1 MREKGRKALLE
12 IETMSRDT
20 KLPPPPAMNDEED
33 EEDQL
38 PFEGIDKAAVL
49 QQCRDFSAVNINV
62 PNCIERMLKVL
73 YLISAGVNFTP
84 IEATDIFFGAT
95 KLFQNDNPKLRRIL
109 FVFLKELS
117 GIAEQVFIASSS
129 LVKDISSNNEV
140 NRCNAIRTLRKVT
153 DSTMIGPME
162 RYLKQAVVDK
172 NNSIVSA
179 AIVTGIHL
187 AHTQPEMVKRWG
199 TEVSEALKNRGSK
212 VQYHALALLH
222 KLRKNDRLSVLKL
235 VQQAQGGPIRSPL
248 ALCLLIKMCTEL
260 LQEDFGQSLELYK
273 FVTNMTHHS
282 SDLVVFEAAKAICS
296 LKGVTVKEISPAVL
310 VIGLYL
316 TSHRP
321 TCRFAAIRLLNKVST
336 NYPQAVAALNAD
348 IEGLVSDP
356 NRSIATLAIT
366 TLLKTGT
373 EFGIDRLVRQLTG
386 SLADLSDEFRVV
398 IIESMKVLN
407 AKFPTKHPLLLE
419 FLFSALR
426 EEGGGE
432 FKHAIVETMISIANT
447 NPAAKE
453 TVLLHLIEFIEDC
466 EYVFLIKRVLVL
478 IGEEGPSTAQPK
490 KFIRYVYNHVM
501 LESPVVRG
509 AAITTL
515 AKFAAQVPALRPSI
529 AQLFKRITSDPD
541 DEVRDRAVFYHKL
554 FTIGD
559 EVAIR
564 TLVSDV
570 AAIVK
575 KTRNVVPAKVSAF
588 HGEITATPTIAAA
601 ADGSSASSA
610 GAAGGSSAAL
620 AGGDLTAVVL
630 QLRERLRKIPQLKD
644 LGEPNRSIEPLLLTE
659 PDNEYVVSVAKHLY
673 AEHIVLQFKVQNT
686 MDNISLH
693 KISVT
698 TDTSELEVEPL
709 FAFPIS
715 HIDAG
720 ATEYGYV
727 VLAYNA
733 GRFPAGTVRCT
744 FTFSMKDADD
754 DEPQAPEEYPIEEL
768 VINVCDFITPL
779 TLSAAAFES
788 QWTALQDKTTT
799 NTYALPVKNL
809 TAAAQQLVDFF
820 GMYVDGGRPERI
832 TTKSHVV
839 NMSGVISDAVKTAV
853 LVSGKVFITADN
865 TIALQLSLRGGTE
878 EIREYL
884 CEALMS

>member
-1 MREKGRKALLE
+1 
-12 IETMSRDT
+12 MSRDT
-20 KLPPPPAMNDEED
+20 KLPPPPTMLDEED
-33 EEDQL
+33 EEDLL

-49 QQCRDFSAVNINV
+49 QQCRDFSAVNINIA
-62 PNCIERMLKVL
+62 NCIERMLKVL
-73 YLISAGVNFTP
+73 YLLSIGVHFTP

-95 KLFQNDNPKLRRIL
+95 KLFQCDHPKLRRIL

-129 LVKDISSNNEV
+129 LVKDISSSNEV

-162 RYLKQAVVDK
+162 RYLKQAVIDK

-179 AIVTGIHL
+179 ALVTGIHL

-199 TEVSEALKNRGSK
+199 TEVNEALKNRGSK

-248 ALCLLIKMCTEL
+248 ALCLLIKTCTEL
-260 LQEDFGQSLELYK
+260 LQEDFGASLELYK

-282 SDLVVFEAAKAICS
+282 SDLVVFEAAKSICS

-366 TLLKTGT
+366 CLLKTGT

-386 SLADLSDEFRVV
+386 SLTDLSDEFRVV
-398 IIESMKVLN
+398 IVESMKVLN
-407 AKFPTKHPLLLE
+407 AKFPSKHPLLLE

-426 EEGGGE
+426 EDGGGE

-447 NPAAKE
+447 NKAAKDA
-453 TVLLHLIEFIEDC
+453 VLLHLIEFIEDC

-478 IGEEGPSTAQPK
+478 IGEEGPSTAHPK

-515 AKFAAQVPALRPSI
+515 AKFAAQVPSLRPSI
-529 AQLFKRITSDPD
+529 AQLFKRITTDPD
-541 DEVRDRAVFYHKL
+541 DEVRDRAVFYSKL
-554 FTIGD
+554 FTNGD

-570 AAIVK
+570 ASFVK
-575 KTRNVVPAKVSAF
+575 KTRTVAPTKISAF
-588 HGEITATPTIAAA
+588 HGEISEIQAAPSAGNSGDAAA
-601 ADGSSASSA
+601 AGGASASGA
-610 GAAGGSSAAL
+610 GGAADMSP
-620 AGGDLTAVVL
+620 VVL
-630 QLRERLRKIPQLKD
+630 QLRDRLRKIPQLKQ
-644 LGEPNRSIEPLLLTE
+644 LGEPCRSHEPQMLTE
-659 PDNEYVVSVAKHLY
+659 PDNEYVVSVAKHVY
-673 AEHIVLQFKVQNT
+673 AENVVLQFKVQNT

-693 KISVT
+693 KISIT

-709 FAFPIS
+709 FAFPIEKV
-715 HIDAG
+715 DAG

-733 GRFPAGTVRCT
+733 GRFPSGTIRCS

-754 DEPQAPEEYPIEEL
+754 DEPQAPEEYPIEETVL
-768 VINVCDFITPL
+768 NVSDFITPL
-779 TLSAAAFES
+779 QLSSAAFES
-788 QWTALQDKTTT
+788 QWTAMQGKSTV

-820 GMYVDGGRPERI
+820 GMHVDGGKIEKV

-839 NMSGVISDAVKTAV
+839 NMSGQVADDGRTAV
-853 LVSGKVFITADN
+853 LVSAKVFITAEN
-865 TIALQLSLRGGTE
+865 SIALQLSLRGGSE
-878 EIREYL
+878 ELREYL